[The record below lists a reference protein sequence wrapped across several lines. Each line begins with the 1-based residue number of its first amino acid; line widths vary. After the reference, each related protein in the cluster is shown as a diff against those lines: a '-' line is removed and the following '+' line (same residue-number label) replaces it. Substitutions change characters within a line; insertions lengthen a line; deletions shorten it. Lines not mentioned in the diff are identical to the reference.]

1 MSRVK
6 LENLVG
12 NEILGKEIVSE
23 QGVVLIPAGT
33 RIKPIYIEKLGELG
47 VKNVIIRDE
56 KVTIDYR
63 KTEIINECKTKVKDL
78 LQRHFY
84 SDNKDLKDLEKVAV
98 DIMDE
103 ALNKPEVILN
113 VDNIYHNSEDI
124 YLHSV
129 NVCTYSILI
138 ALKMKIEKK
147 VIIEIAVGALLHD
160 IGYNYVNAELINHN
174 KNAYNEKVIKE
185 KKKHVVYG
193 YSELQN
199 ETWLSQLSKDII
211 LLHHEK
217 EDGSGYPFKR
227 KGDTIPLGCKIV
239 SVCNEFDNR
248 INGKYGEPEKVYM
261 AIENIVAQCNN
272 GYNVKVVEVFKNT
285 ISAYPN
291 GTLVVDNYGD
301 VSVVMSQN
309 NNFPTRPVLKVIKS
323 VNGSHKRVGEIKDLT
338 RELTVFIEDT
348 IE

>member
-12 NEILGKEIVSE
+12 DEILGKEIVSE
-23 QGVVLIPAGT
+23 QGVVLIPEGA
-33 RIKPIYIEKLGELG
+33 RIKPIYIEKLSELG

-56 KVTIDYR
+56 KISTDYR
-63 KTEIINECKTKVKDL
+63 KTEIINECKNKVKEL
-78 LQRHFY
+78 IQRHFY
-84 SDNKDLKDLEKVAV
+84 SDNKDLKDLEKVAI

-103 ALNKPEVILN
+103 ALEKPEVILN

-138 ALKMKIEKK
+138 ALKLQLKK
-147 VIIEIAVGALLHD
+147 KEIIEIAVGALLHD
-160 IGYNYVNAELINHN
+160 IGYNYVNAELLTHN
-174 KNAYNEKVIKE
+174 YRCTEKAIKE
-185 KKKHVVYG
+185 QKKHVIYG
-193 YSELQN
+193 FSEVQN
-199 ETWLSQLSKDII
+199 EKWLSQLSKDII

-217 EDGSGYPFKR
+217 EDGTGYPFR
-227 KGDTIPLGCKIV
+227 RNGNTIPLGCKIV
-239 SVCNEFDNR
+239 AVCNEFDNR
-248 INGKYGEPEKVYM
+248 INGKYAEQEKVYM
-261 AIENIVAQCNN
+261 AIENIVAQSNSS
-272 GYNVKVVEVFKNT
+272 YDAKIVDIFKNT

-309 NNFPTRPVLKVIKS
+309 NNFPTRPVLKVIKT
-323 VNGSHKRVGEIKDLT
+323 VNGSHKRDGEIKDLT

>member
-12 NEILGKEIVSE
+12 DEILGKEIVSE

-33 RIKPIYIEKLGELG
+33 RIKPIYIEKLSELG
-47 VKNVIIRDE
+47 VKNVFIRDE
-56 KVTIDYR
+56 KVSIDYR
-63 KTEIINECKTKVKDL
+63 KTEIITECKTKVKEL

-84 SDNKDLKDLEKVAV
+84 SDNSDLKELEKVAA

-103 ALNKPEVILN
+103 ALDKPEVILN

-138 ALKMKIEKK
+138 ALKMKIPKK
-147 VIIEIAVGALLHD
+147 EIIEIAVGALLHD

-174 KNAYNEKVIKE
+174 VNKHNEKAIKE
-185 KKKHVVYG
+185 SRKHVVYG
-193 YSELQN
+193 YSEVQN
-199 ETWLSQLSKDII
+199 EKWLSNLSKDII
-211 LLHHEK
+211 LLHHER

-227 KGDTIPLGCKIV
+227 KGNTIPLGCKIV
-239 SVCNEFDNR
+239 ALCNEFDNR
-248 INGKYGEPEKVYM
+248 INGKNGQAEKVYL
-261 AIENIVAQCNN
+261 AIENIVAQTNTGFC
-272 GYNVKVVEVFKNT
+272 YKVVETFKNT

-291 GTLVVDNYGD
+291 GTLVLDNYGD

-309 NNFPTRPVLKVIKS
+309 NNFPTRPVLKVIKCAD
-323 VNGSHKRVGEIKDLT
+323 GSHKREGEIKDLT

-348 IE
+348 LD